1 MFILTNSKRFT
12 FFIMILLFVAL
23 ILNSCGLIQDKE
35 LTNGIAEKRW
45 L

>member
-23 ILNSCGLIQDKE
+23 ILNS
-35 LTNGIAEKRW
+35 
-45 L
+45 